1 MLLGDRLDGAYTD
14 WRVVE
19 DDLYHVA
26 DRVREYDEE
35 ARLLRQEGTG
45 KLGLGRYVPSHYITG
60 QRGLAFAREV
70 VDMDTDVPLT
80 GTPDARVIRFMW
92 AADAHRIRSMREWQR
107 RSDEAYFEREAR
119 EDQRTYEQFLEP
131 GERFMHAYRRD
142 LSAKPF
148 AAIARG
154 I

>member
-26 DRVREYDEE
+26 GRVREYDSE

-45 KLGLGRYVPSHYITG
+45 LLGLGRYVENYYLTG
-60 QRGLAFAREV
+60 TRGLAFVRPV
-70 VDMDTDVPLT
+70 VDMNTDVPLR
-80 GTPDARVIRFMW
+80 GVPDARVIKWMW
-92 AADAHRIRSMREWQR
+92 WNDGHRIDIKRAQR
-107 RSDEAYFEREAR
+107 RSDEAYFAREAR
-119 EDQRTYEQFLEP
+119 NDARTVETFMEP
-131 GERFMHAYRRD
+131 AERYVHAMRDD

-148 AAIARG
+148 AAIPRG
-154 I
+154 V